1 MSSYRSQESLTP
13 LKMSMSNSVVSKRGW
28 FLGAILSLT
37 LVCPPASAQLPLPQS
52 PDLPVNV
59 VNEPLPQP
67 VEDVVESSPVGP
79 VRDEVRRIVGDTA
92 GGGPMGGPT
101 GGPTNGPANAAAQP
115 QSPAATPSGGG
126 ESTTGKSR
134 ANRQRRT
141 GSRAAPLGRTRAA
154 TRARARVRTGDAPA
168 ADSRRAAKRR
178 APKAA
183 ADTGAQNPV
192 VRTIEKIVAVVPT
205 VVWIALGVLLALSA
219 ALGARTFVE
228 RRRAGELD
236 RDRQR
241 LIRDI
246 SALERALLPA
256 VPEML
261 GALAVSVAHRASEGP
276 AAGGDFYDVFEL
288 PGERVAIL
296 VGDISGHGPEA
307 LERTNSVR
315 ACVRERLEAGL
326 SPRAALECAG
336 RSTWLESDAK
346 FATAVVAV
354 HDPADGTLTYATA
367 GHPAPIVVGRGAHE
381 PIITG
386 SSPPI
391 GTGLR
396 TGLRETRIPM
406 PAGTAACLFTDGLL
420 EARVSDDLMGREELT
435 RFVDELGPE
444 QYADSLLAQVIA
456 VADKVP
462 DDMAVCVLRP
472 VADAETAGQR
482 METLMVDSED
492 IALGLAARFLEACE
506 VPEYQV
512 ETCREALSAATAASG
527 GAVLEVTI
535 DESGPHVRV
544 TRADA
549 AYGPATI

>member
-1 MSSYRSQESLTP
+1 MP
-13 LKMSMSNSVVSKRGW
+13 MSNSVVSKRGW
-28 FLGAILSLT
+28 LLGAILSLT

-52 PDLPVNV
+52 PDLPVDV
-59 VNEPLPQP
+59 ANEPLPQP

-79 VRDEVRRIVGDTA
+79 VRDEVRRIVGETT
-92 GGGPMGGPT
+92 GGGPTGGGPT
-101 GGPTNGPANAAAQP
+101 GGPTSGPASGPANAAAQP
-115 QSPAATPSGGG
+115 QSPAATPSAGG

-134 ANRQRRT
+134 ANRQRRS
-141 GSRAAPLGRTRAA
+141 GSRDAPARRTRAA
-154 TRARARVRTGDAPA
+154 APARARAGDSPV

-178 APKAA
+178 APKAVP
-183 ADTGAQNPV
+183 DKGAQNPV

-205 VVWIALGVLLALSA
+205 VVWIALGVLLALST
-219 ALGARTFVE
+219 ALGVRTFVE
-228 RRRAGELD
+228 RRRARELD

-336 RSTWLESDAK
+336 RSPWLESDAK

-396 TGLRETRIPM
+396 TGLRETRIPI

-456 VADKVP
+456 VADEVP

-492 IALGLAARFLEACE
+492 IELGLAERFLEACE
-506 VPEYQV
+506 VPAYQV

-535 DESGPHVRV
+535 DESGPHVCV
-544 TRADA
+544 TRAEP